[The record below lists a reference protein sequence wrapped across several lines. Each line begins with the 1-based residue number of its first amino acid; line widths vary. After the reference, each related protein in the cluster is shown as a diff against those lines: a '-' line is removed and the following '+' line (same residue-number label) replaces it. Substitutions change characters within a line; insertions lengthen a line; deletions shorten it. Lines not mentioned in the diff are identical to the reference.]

1 MASTSDQWLLE
12 GDCKKCRRA
21 KYCSKPCTK
30 NMNAS
35 RAMVRLLAS
44 QIMLN
49 AMVGERTKIS

>member
-35 RAMVRLLAS
+35 RAMYRLLTA
-44 QIMLN
+44 QTMLN
-49 AMVGERTKIS
+49 AMVGERI